1 MKALIVDDEARVRK
15 AVRLLVNWELHGITE
30 IDEAS
35 GGFEAIQRMRRDKPA
50 IVIMDM
56 MMPEGSGVDLMAAVN
71 EFAGTVK
78 FIVVSGRGDFDF
90 VREAVRHG
98 GIDYLLKP
106 IEPEAINAAVAKAA
120 SQWRLEEQERT
131 DRQKQSMRLNEFK
144 PVYGEKLLTGLI
156 TEPKTAQTAVR
167 RLQEEG
173 LIPEG
178 TVKARL
184 ALLQVD
190 ASDKQLQ
197 ERFAW
202 DSDLLHFAII
212 NICNEFLI
220 GEKRG
225 VAFRHWGAPTEI
237 VIAAWGENG
246 QLPVILQDINE
257 GLFVTLQRRM
267 HAGLS
272 QAGDFPAAMPDQY
285 EEALAALS
293 QRNTLAANHYLHG
306 FEEEKNAKRIAFSDW
321 EEEWKVAALS
331 GIEEQLA
338 SASGR
343 WLEAARLSGHIS
355 PGMLDEYK
363 TDVLLF
369 CARLLREAPGRQ
381 AVEEEALLSAE
392 ELAENSPYVHANA
405 FSLQDWREW
414 SYRLLQRLSQAVVQ
428 RQAQEKTKMSD
439 IAGFI
444 DQHYRDELSLQ
455 DIAKRFFVSREY
467 VSRKFKQE
475 YGINITDYIT
485 GIRIDKAKLLMVNPN
500 LRIAQIA
507 EMVGFHDEKYF
518 SKVFKKQEG
527 ISPKAFRLQ
536 DPNEA

>member
-15 AVRLLVNWELHGITE
+15 AVRLLVDWELHGIDE
-30 IDEAS
+30 IEEAG
-35 GGFEAIQRMRRDKPA
+35 GGFEAIQLMRQGRPA

-71 EFAGTVK
+71 EFAGSVK

-120 SQWRLEEQERT
+120 QQWLLEEQERN

-156 TEPKTAQTAVR
+156 NEPSTASIVLR
-167 RLQEEG
+167 RLHEEG
-173 LIPEG
+173 LVPEG
-178 TVKARL
+178 TRTARL

-190 ASDKQLQ
+190 ASDKQLH

-202 DSDLLHFAII
+202 DSDLLHYAII
-212 NICNEFLI
+212 NICNEFLVV
-220 GEKRG
+220 RQNG
-225 VAFRHWGAPTEI
+225 VAFRHWGAATEI
-237 VIAAWGENG
+237 VIVVWGNG
-246 QLPVILQDINE
+246 EKLLGILQEIND

-267 HAGLS
+267 HMGMS
-272 QAGDFPAAMPDQY
+272 SPDHFPDAMPMQY
-285 EEALAALS
+285 EEALSALHRRNALDANDFTHSSTETAAV
-293 QRNTLAANHYLHG
+293 
-306 FEEEKNAKRIAFSDW
+306 KRMTFTDC

-331 GIEEQLA
+331 GIEGQLTA
-338 SASGR
+338 ASGR
-343 WLEAARLSGHIS
+343 WLEAARLSGYLS
-355 PGMLDEYK
+355 PQMLEEYK
-363 TDVLLF
+363 GDVLQF
-369 CARLLREAPGRQ
+369 CVRLLRDAPGRQ
-381 AVEEEALLSAE
+381 AVEENGLLSTE
-392 ELAENSPYVHANA
+392 ELLEHSPYAHASA
-405 FSLQDWREW
+405 LSIQAWRDW
-414 SYRLLQRLSQAVVQ
+414 SYEVLQRLSQAIVQ
-428 RQAQEKTKMSD
+428 RQAQEKAKMSD
-439 IAGFI
+439 IAAFI
-444 DQHYRDELSLQ
+444 EQHYQTELSLQ

-467 VSRKFKQE
+467 VSRRFKQE

-500 LRIAQIA
+500 LRVAKIA

-527 ISPKAFRLQ
+527 VSPKAYRASQ
-536 DPNEA
+536 SM

>member
-15 AVRLLVNWELHGITE
+15 AVRLLVNWEMHGIDE
-30 IDEAS
+30 IEEAS
-35 GGFEAIQRMRRDKPA
+35 GGFEAIERMRQDKPA

-71 EFAGTVK
+71 EFAGTIK

-106 IEPEAINAAVAKAA
+106 IEPEAINTAVAKAA
-120 SQWRLEEQERT
+120 AQWRLEQQERAE
-131 DRQKQSMRLNEFK
+131 RQKQSMQLNEFK

-156 TEPKTAQTAVR
+156 TEPATAQAALR
-167 RLQEEG
+167 RLRAER
-173 LIPEG
+173 LVPE
-178 TVKARL
+178 VANSARL

-190 ASDKQLQ
+190 TSDRQLH

-212 NICNEFLI
+212 NICNEFLLP
-220 GEKRG
+220 GQKG

-237 VIAAWGENG
+237 VIAVWGEADE
-246 QLPVILQDINE
+246 LPAILQAIND

-267 HAGLS
+267 HIGTSMAG
-272 QAGDFPAAMPDQY
+272 AFPETLPGQY
-285 EEALAALS
+285 EEALSALWR
-293 QRNTLAANHYLHG
+293 RNMMDANRYIHL
-306 FEEEKNAKRIAFSDW
+306 FEDVKSGSRIAFSDW

-331 GIEEQLA
+331 GNEEQLA
-338 SASGR
+338 AASGR
-343 WLEAARLSGHIS
+343 WLEAVRSGGYIA
-355 PGMLDEYK
+355 PQMLEDYK
-363 TDVLLF
+363 TDTLLF
-369 CARLLREAPGRQ
+369 CAKMLREGPGRL
-381 AVEEEALLSAE
+381 AGGEEPLAIME
-392 ELAENSPYVHANA
+392 ELAEKSPHVNA
-405 FSLQDWREW
+405 SSLSLQDWREW
-414 SYRLLQRLSQAVVQ
+414 SCLLLQRLSQAIVQ
-428 RQAQEKTKMSD
+428 RQAHEKAKMSD
-439 IAGFI
+439 IAAFI
-444 DQHYRDELSLQ
+444 EQNYQAELSLQ

-467 VSRKFKQE
+467 VSRKFKLE
-475 YGINITDYIT
+475 YGINITDYIS

-500 LRIAQIA
+500 LRIAKIA

-527 ISPKAFRLQ
+527 ISPKAYRQ
-536 DPNEA
+536 GETE

>member
-30 IDEAS
+30 IEEAG
-35 GGFEAIQRMRRDKPA
+35 GGFEAIQRMRQDKPA

-120 SQWRLEEQERT
+120 SQWRLEQQERT

-156 TEPKTAQTAVR
+156 NEPKTAQMAVR

-178 TVKARL
+178 AMKARL

-220 GEKRG
+220 AKKRG

-237 VIAAWGENG
+237 VIAVWGENE

-257 GLFVTLQRRM
+257 GIFITLQRRM

-272 QAGDFPAAMPDQY
+272 KAGDFPEAMPVQY

-293 QRNTLAANHYLHG
+293 GRNTLSANDYLHSC
-306 FEEEKNAKRIAFSDW
+306 EEDKNVKRIAFSDW

-331 GIEEQLA
+331 GVDEQLA
-338 SASGR
+338 AASGR
-343 WLEAARLSGHIS
+343 WLEAARLTGHIS
-355 PGMLDEYK
+355 PYMLDEYK
-363 TDVLLF
+363 TEVLLF

-381 AVEEEALLSAE
+381 AVEEDALLSAE
-392 ELAENSPYVHANA
+392 ELAENSPYVNAGA

-414 SYRLLQRLSQAVVQ
+414 SYRLLQRLSQAIVQ

-439 IAGFI
+439 IASFI

-500 LRIAQIA
+500 LRVAKIA

-527 ISPKAFRLQ
+527 ISPKAFRLK
-536 DPNEA
+536 DTD

>member
-15 AVRLLVNWELHGITE
+15 AVRLLVDWELHGIDE
-30 IDEAS
+30 IEEAG
-35 GGFEAIQRMRRDKPA
+35 GGFEAIELMRKGRPA

-120 SQWRLEEQERT
+120 QQWLLEEQERN

-156 TEPKTAQTAVR
+156 NEPSTAATVLR
-167 RLQEEG
+167 RLHEEG
-173 LIPEG
+173 LVPEG
-178 TVKARL
+178 TQMART

-190 ASDKQLQ
+190 ASDKQLH
-197 ERFAW
+197 ERFAR
-202 DSDLLHFAII
+202 DSDLLHYAII
-212 NICNEFLI
+212 NICNEFLVA
-220 GEKRG
+220 RQNG
-225 VAFRHWGAPTEI
+225 VAFRHWGAATEI
-237 VIAAWGENG
+237 VIVVWGNG
-246 QLPVILQDINE
+246 EKLPSILQEINE
-257 GLFVTLQRRM
+257 GLFMTLQRRM
-267 HAGLS
+267 HMGLS
-272 QAGDFPAAMPDQY
+272 SPGHFPDAMPMQY
-285 EEALAALS
+285 EEALSALHRRNALDANDYTHGSAEAA
-293 QRNTLAANHYLHG
+293 AV
-306 FEEEKNAKRIAFSDW
+306 KRMAFSDC

-331 GIEEQLA
+331 GIEGQLTA
-338 SASGR
+338 ASGR
-343 WLEAARLSGHIS
+343 WLETARLSGYLS
-355 PGMLDEYK
+355 PQMLEEYK
-363 TDVLLF
+363 ADVLQF
-369 CARLLREAPGRQ
+369 CVRLLRGAPGRQ
-381 AVEEEALLSAE
+381 AVEENGLLSAE
-392 ELAENSPYVHANA
+392 ELLEHSPYAHACA
-405 FSLQDWREW
+405 LSIQAWRDW
-414 SYRLLQRLSQAVVQ
+414 SHGLLLRLSQAIVQ
-428 RQAQEKTKMSD
+428 RQAQEKAKMSD
-439 IAGFI
+439 IAAFI
-444 DQHYRDELSLQ
+444 EQHYQTELSLQ

-467 VSRKFKQE
+467 VSRRFKQE

-500 LRIAQIA
+500 LRVAKIA

-527 ISPKAFRLQ
+527 VSPKVYRAGLTI
-536 DPNEA
+536 